1 MQIFEVDLFLKLTNS
16 LQLQWKW
23 GIWNGKKVS
32 CLVPLWKKQPYGGN
46 LGCFFHKTG
55 RRKKFFFNH
64 FICLI
69 IIVVVVF
76 SCLFAWEK
84 GLTLKILNIVLYSL
98 KHNRDNILINQLIKQ
113 DLKMKPIKY
122 ESTKLHNFQL
132 LWHDDD
138 VTRTLRKV
146 SES

>member
-1 MQIFEVDLFLKLTNS
+1 M
-16 LQLQWKW
+16 
-23 GIWNGKKVS
+23 
-32 CLVPLWKKQPYGGN
+32 
-46 LGCFFHKTG
+46 
-55 RRKKFFFNH
+55 
-64 FICLI
+64 FICLRKRSYTQNFEHCF
-69 IIVVVVF
+69 VF
-76 SCLFAWEK
+76 
-84 GLTLKILNIVLYSL
+84 L

-138 VTRTLRKV
+138 VTRTLHKV